1 MSNFIKNMRI
11 SRAIML
17 VAAVPFVVAL
27 FFSSQQ
33 IMTEVQTVKGMED
46 LGSLTTLSVLIGDT
60 VHEQQKER
68 GLTAVFMGGS
78 GTEGADKLQAQRKVV
93 DEAREK
99 LADYLKNFNRS
110 AYDVSFNKELDAFL
124 ETMKKTGG
132 IRSSVDSRSIAAA
145 DAIAYYT
152 GLNGQMLAVVGEMA
166 KLSPDD
172 DIAVSMVAYSNF
184 MQSKER
190 AGIERAV
197 GAAGFGKG
205 EFDAKG
211 LNKFKDLIAAQNTY
225 NSIFLAYASDSQKA
239 LFNDI
244 GNSAEAKEVQNM
256 RDLAIAGTIEGITG
270 DHWFATMTKKIEG
283 LKSMEDT
290 IAKDLADQMARV
302 EAEAKHAEVMA
313 VAITAFALLGTLG
326 LSFLIIRTV
335 NRSFASSVSA
345 MTELAA
351 GKLDMTLPETTK
363 NEIGEMVKAMHVF
376 QENGLERRKLQQQQ
390 EAENEAKLARAKRV
404 EDLISGFDRK
414 ASELLKNL
422 AAASTEMEATSQSMS
437 AIAEETTKQAASV
450 AAAANQAG
458 ANVHNV
464 ASATEEL
471 SASIQDIAKQINL
484 STERARTAS
493 GSVEK
498 TQEIMQRLSGAAAK
512 IGEVIELITGIA
524 EQTNLLA
531 LNATIESARAGDAGK
546 GFAVVANEVK
556 SLATETQKATDEIS
570 NVIKSVQAETKES
583 VAAIEG
589 ISKIIAQI
597 SEVSTTIAAAMEEQ
611 TSATKEISRN
621 VQEASSGTNEV
632 TSNITGVSSAA
643 QESGKA
649 ANEVLAT
656 ARRLAEQSQS
666 MKGEVE
672 SFLRDIRAA

>member
-11 SRAIML
+11 SRAIIL
-17 VAAVPFVVAL
+17 VAAVPLLVAV
-27 FFSSQQ
+27 FFSSQKVLKERD
-33 IMTEVQTVKGMED
+33 TANTMES
-46 LGSLTTLSVLIGDT
+46 LGHLAEMAVYIGDV

-68 GLTAVFMGGS
+68 GLTAVFMGSS
-78 GTEGADKLQAQRKVV
+78 GQQSGDRLREQRKEV
-93 DEAREK
+93 DKAREK
-99 LADYLKNFNRS
+99 FFADLKDFDR
-110 AYDVSFNKELDAFL
+110 AKYDQTFNKDLDAFL
-124 ETMKKTGG
+124 DTMKKTQN
-132 IRSSVDSRSIAAA
+132 IRSSVDSLSIPGAEAV
-145 DAIAYYT
+145 AYYT
-152 GLNGQMLAVVGEMA
+152 GLNGQMLGFVNYVANVTSDARIMRE
-166 KLSPDD
+166 
-172 DIAVSMVAYSNF
+172 MVAYVNF
-184 MQSKER
+184 LQSKER
-190 AGIERAV
+190 AGLERAV
-197 GAAGFGKG
+197 GATGFNKG
-205 EFDAKG
+205 AFDSES
-211 LNKFKDLIAAQNTY
+211 LNKLKKLVTEQDTY
-225 NSIFLAYASDSQKA
+225 ASVFLAYASDTQKGLYSDLLKGADAKDIEEMRKAA
-239 LFNDI
+239 LSGDI
-244 GNSAEAKEVQNM
+244 A
-256 RDLAIAGTIEGITG
+256 GITG
-270 DHWFATMTKKIEG
+270 DRWFATMTKKIDG
-283 LKSMEDT
+283 LKSIEIVIAEDMEAMAAEFESS
-290 IAKDLADQMARV
+290 AKSNKMVALV
-302 EAEAKHAEVMA
+302 TVA
-313 VAITAFALLGTLG
+313 VAMLGTLG
-326 LSFLIIRTV
+326 LCFLIIRTI
-335 NRSFASSVSA
+335 NASFSKAVSA
-345 MTELAA
+345 MAELAA